1 MHVSSCS
8 LCKIDLFKVKHKH
21 ISKTTY
27 FCYISKCLSVINT
40 TAVLVINKKGLILK
54 FEICTRDVLQGWAA
68 QAAWEGCQLHAW
80 WYSRSTR
87 QKPKHPDLISQLA
100 LLWVR
105 ACTRDLL
112 KSLLTW
118 MVVWHHLCLCIKWDS
133 FLFLVM

>member
-1 MHVSSCS
+1 MEKIMHVSSCS

-68 QAAWEGCQLHAW
+68 QVAWEGCVNSMLGGTQDQLD
-80 WYSRSTR
+80 
-87 QKPKHPDLISQLA
+87 KNLNILI
-100 LLWVR
+100 
-105 ACTRDLL
+105 
-112 KSLLTW
+112 
-118 MVVWHHLCLCIKWDS
+118 
-133 FLFLVM
+133 